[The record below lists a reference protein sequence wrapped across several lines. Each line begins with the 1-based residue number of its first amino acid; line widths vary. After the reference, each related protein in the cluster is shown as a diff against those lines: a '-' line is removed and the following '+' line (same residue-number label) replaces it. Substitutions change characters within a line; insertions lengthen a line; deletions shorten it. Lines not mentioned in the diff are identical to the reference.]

1 MQPDKKDA
9 ELLEKCADMLNELY
23 SYIHVVSD
31 THHKRMR
38 LAERFE
44 SLRTDIK
51 SIKKQ
56 LK

>member
-9 ELLEKCADMLNELY
+9 ELLEKCADMLHELY
-23 SYIHVVSD
+23 NYIHIVST
-31 THHKRMR
+31 THHKRMN
-38 LAERFE
+38 LDEKFE

-51 SIKKQ
+51 LIKKQ